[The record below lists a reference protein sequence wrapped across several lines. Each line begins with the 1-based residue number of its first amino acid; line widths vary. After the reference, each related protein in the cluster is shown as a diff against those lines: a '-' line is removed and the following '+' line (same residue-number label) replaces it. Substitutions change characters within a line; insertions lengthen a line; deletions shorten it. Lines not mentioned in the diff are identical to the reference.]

1 MRQQIL
7 APNGRTHS
15 PGMRV
20 IPTYHP
26 QEWGD
31 PNIPPPGMREITT
44 YHSLYPPVGD
54 DAAKRTSGKSWK
66 LLLWWMMGG
75 ISRWHHTLYHD
86 DITHYITM
94 TSHTISRWHHTLLN
108 SHASWQLQCSRKC
121 WFSICGLDALPIIIV
136 YVCHATYTCTY
147 RHCDNGYAPTNRM
160 K

>member
-1 MRQQIL
+1 MVEPTAQEWGWSQHTTPR
-7 APNGRTHS
+7 NE
-15 PGMRV
+15 V

-26 QEWGD
+26 QEWGRSQ
-31 PNIPPPGMREITT
+31 PTT
-44 YHSLYPPVGD
+44 
-54 DAAKRTSGKSWK
+54 RCI
-66 LLLWWMMGG
+66 LLLVMMLPNAPRGSPGSSSSGEWWEEYHDDITHYW
-75 ISRWHHTLYHD
+75 ISRWHHHD